1 MPATIAKLRGI
12 GRRFVEKRNAT
23 VKKDIALETAPHA
36 DSTFTTSM
44 RRNFPNRLENCFWGH
59 SASPQLRQRSNV
71 YRHGWLR
78 SN

>member
-23 VKKDIALETAPHA
+23 VKKDIALETAPHV

-44 RRNFPNRLENCFWGH
+44 RRNFPNRLENCF
-59 SASPQLRQRSNV
+59 
-71 YRHGWLR
+71 
-78 SN
+78 